1 MASVICQIFI
11 EMQKAILLA
20 EGTLLVHLLKEILM
34 YVLWLTIIGKKNFFL
49 TIITDLV
56 VT

>member
-1 MASVICQIFI
+1 MASVICQFFI

-20 EGTLLVHLLKEILM
+20 EGTLRVHLLKEILM
-34 YVLWLTIIGKKNFFL
+34 YVLWLTIIGKKLFL

>member
-20 EGTLLVHLLKEILM
+20 EGTLRVHLLKEILM
-34 YVLWLTIIGKKNFFL
+34 YVLWLTIIGKKLFL